1 MKKLSF
7 TMTFRQITLFIFLL
21 GIMLGCIIG
30 ISKRSSYITEFTT
43 FQSNFQSRIA
53 GYSFN
58 NFSVMCIALMRNLKY
73 MLFILFFS
81 FTSFYTPFLTF
92 MLFFC
97 GTYFGM
103 LFSAHIIS
111 SGINGLATIV
121 AYLFPQIFLLLPVYY
136 ILLKCGYTLSHPEF
150 HEKKGQLLLSQLP
163 KLFLLLCLL
172 ILAGFLEGYV
182 NIPFLKMM
190 LTR

>member
-21 GIMLGCIIG
+21 GIILGCIIG
-30 ISKRSSYITEFTT
+30 VSKRSVYITEFTA
-43 FQSNFQSRIA
+43 FQSGFQSRIA

-92 MLFFC
+92 ILFFC

-111 SGINGLATIV
+111 SGINGIATIV
-121 AYLFPQIFLLLPVYY
+121 AYLFPQVFLLLPVYY
-136 ILLKCGYTLSHPEF
+136 ILLKSGYTLSHPEF
-150 HEKKGQLLLSQLP
+150 HEKKAQLFLSQLP

-172 ILAGFLEGYV
+172 VLAGFLEGYV